1 MILPWARPPADACE
15 LVRGALASTFV
26 ARRATL
32 RASDADREA
41 VAERLRQATIEG
53 RLLAEEL
60 EQRLELLFSSRTY
73 GELDA
78 LVADLPIRRNPPPRR
93 QAPIG
98 RYVIPAIAIAIVL
111 PLVVAV
117 VVAAVVFLL
126 TGVFAVW
133 MVWLAIGWWCFGHRG
148 RGLPP
153 RRRIH
158 WTRF

>member
-1 MILPWARPPADACE
+1 VP
-15 LVRGALASTFV
+15 
-26 ARRATL
+26 RRASL

-60 EQRLELLFSSRTY
+60 EQRLEVLFCARTY
-73 GELDA
+73 GELDG
-78 LVADLPIRRNPPPRR
+78 LVADLPIRHAPPRR
-93 QAPIG
+93 RQATIG
-98 RYVIPAIAIAIVL
+98 HYVIPAIAIAIVL

-117 VVAAVVFLL
+117 VVAAVAFLL

-133 MVWLAIGWWCFGHRG
+133 VVWLAIGWWFFGHRG

>member
-1 MILPWARPPADACE
+1 
-15 LVRGALASTFV
+15 
-26 ARRATL
+26 
-32 RASDADREA
+32 

-60 EQRLELLFSSRTY
+60 EQRLELLFAARTY

-78 LVADLPIRRNPPPRR
+78 LVADLPVRPQPRRR
-93 QAPIG
+93 QAALG
-98 RYVIPAIAIAIVL
+98 HYVIPAIAIAIVL

-117 VVAAVVFLL
+117 VVAAVAFLL

-133 MVWLAIGWWCFGHRG
+133 MVWLALGWWFFGHRS
-148 RGLPP
+148 RGYPP